1 MHQKCE
7 IIYGAGLPN
16 YSFITILDFTY
27 LAPYIYRSSN
37 FAIAMM
43 VVADLFAPFFALVH
57 GLFGRAITVERSI
70 QKYVIQQNKANRF
83 RATP

>member
-1 MHQKCE
+1 M
-7 IIYGAGLPN
+7 
-16 YSFITILDFTY
+16 
-27 LAPYIYRSSN
+27 APYIYRSSN

-43 VVADLFAPFFALVH
+43 VVGDLFVPFFALVH
-57 GLFGRAITVERSI
+57 GLFAHNIIAHLTIAVSFFGRAITLERSI